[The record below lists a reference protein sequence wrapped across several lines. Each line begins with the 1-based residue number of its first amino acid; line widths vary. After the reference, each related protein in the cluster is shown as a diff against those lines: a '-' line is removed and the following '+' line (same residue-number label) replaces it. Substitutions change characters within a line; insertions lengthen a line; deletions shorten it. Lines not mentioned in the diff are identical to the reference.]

1 MENTQFNLIGKKIM
15 LLDGSIE
22 DLEKGLLEPYLLNF
36 EHTLSQKDI
45 SDSIFSYRKA
55 FEIIKAEQSEK
66 KVKSSKTW
74 SQQLLEDIPGSKW
87 ITYRGNRILIRGNPD
102 GTASVVFS
110 ANPAFEH
117 LKIIPKTSEQYAEI
131 KKKIE
136 ERKNKRKDEEES
148 LTDEDFQKIADQ
160 QKLAKEERNRLRKEA
175 DEKIME
181 ILGLGRVIE
190 EDTGSGLKKLE
201 KKKIEEKVNDVLEQ
215 MNRNDEKT
223 DFTEISDLL
232 EKEKENLTENEY
244 DELEK
249 ATKEALIE
257 KSEEKIIDEFLE
269 GASGEGVIDKPKI
282 TKTGNSEID
291 KAIEKMDISL
301 EKAVEI
307 ASVQQQLKEKTKQI
321 NREVKAAKTNVEF
334 TNLQGIGIVD
344 FNNEPEEV
352 NVVIEKVLQK
362 IENVNRAKQN
372 ARFYDII
379 DEDLNKGKDR
389 TKAQLK
395 YSREGGTLA
404 LNAVSMMIDNSGLSS
419 ELVEFL
425 GFKNSAR
432 IIANR
437 IKEREDAEEL
447 QKNLEEFVV
456 LNSQKVVSESLEVA
470 RKGFDNIN
478 SYTEQ
483 AKDEI
488 LAYQTANA
496 RKAQQIGQIGK
507 KVSLASG
514 SLEACATLLDVL
526 RDEKDD
532 LSADVII
539 SAKEEDVLRQ
549 NLKRIGLKQDSFS
562 IKKNKDGFEV
572 NIPVSNLDKIL
583 KKSNSDFKRNER
595 IKEIK
600 NLEKPTG
607 LRAKGQP
614 DKHFEFYNTDQFES
628 EIPKSE
634 RGEFEKYKNKKGED
648 GYTSSYPEGTELY
661 RRERGA
667 FSMGLGQEKAFRMI
681 MENKR
686 VLADLGAGIGKTF
699 LFLSSVSELKT
710 TGKLE
715 GSFAFIS
722 PPSRLVNE
730 FLKDQEK
737 HFPNLKVLILDK
749 IRDDK
754 NGTTREN
761 RLRALQEAS
770 EGKYD
775 LVISGHDTVKGGV
788 DASSIKEY
796 VASKEESFMN
806 ALRENGN
813 KVSQKDMVDMRKK
826 WTVEARQGA
835 NLASEVAK
843 FKPSFVGVD
852 EAHEAFKE
860 IKFDKKGNPI
870 TSGRFEAMKKLSD
883 SAEYFVPATGT
894 PVRNTIGEMISLAHI
909 VRPDLIQEPEKL
921 ARKYENLGQG
931 TTMFQEHAVNEF
943 RKLFDDVLISERTK
957 LDVKKHEK
965 ENKVKLTSEQKQM
978 YKKAEA
984 QYRFD
989 RDNDGSY
996 TIRNKKTGFFHEKKD
1011 NDFTVF
1017 DNVPFSV
1024 GAGSTD
1030 DVDVAEGEEKTG
1042 GLGFQ
1047 SEAEKAWLKSKGFD
1061 HSDYEVVQLGL
1072 KKGATMRRDS
1082 IHNRTLN
1089 AGDHK
1094 TNAKA
1099 IDITN
1104 SIKNN
1109 ASAKHIIHY
1118 ELKGSLEMMKNSLKE
1133 NGFTDNQIRF
1143 IDGSLSKE
1151 QRNKAKT
1158 EFQEDPEVKVILLSN
1173 AGATGFNLQKGDIQ
1187 HHIGRKNTYAL
1198 QEQANARSYRTGRK
1212 GDVEVN
1218 YYDTDTV
1225 FDHAKVASVERK
1237 KKTTSLVGNYEDEIT
1252 IKNQVSK
1259 LANKAIDDM
1268 VLGTL
1273 KKSAIFE
1280 TGGIT
1285 FFSQDLITKMS
1296 IENGLDFTKINRKIV
1311 NNEYVYYK

>member
-1 MENTQFNLIGKKIM
+1 MDQFNYLVKKCLI
-15 LLDGSIE
+15 LNGSLE
-22 DLEKGLLEPYLLNF
+22 DFEKGLIEPTLIEYDNYLTSVEVLDN
-36 EHTLSQKDI
+36 L
-45 SDSIFSYRKA
+45 SIFRRA
-55 FEIIKAEQSEK
+55 FEFLKAEQSGR
-66 KVKSSKTW
+66 VKSSKTW

-117 LKIIPKTSEQYAEI
+117 LKIIPKTTEQYAEI

-136 ERKNKRKDEEES
+136 ERKNKRKDEEEAM
-148 LTDEDFQKIADQ
+148 TDEDFQKISNQ
-160 QKLAKEERNRLRKEA
+160 QKIAREERNRLKKEA

-181 ILGLGRVIE
+181 ILGLGKVVE
-190 EDTGSGLKKLE
+190 EDTGISGLKKAE
-201 KKKIEEKVNDVLEQ
+201 KKKIGEKVNDVLEQ

-223 DFTEISDLL
+223 DFTDLSDLL
-232 EKEKENLTENEY
+232 EKEKENLSEKEY
-244 DELEK
+244 NELEK

-257 KSEEKIIDEFLE
+257 KSEEVIVNEFLE
-269 GASGEGVIDKPKI
+269 GSSGEGVIDKPKI
-282 TKTGNSEID
+282 SKTGNSDID
-291 KAIEKMDISL
+291 KAIEKMQISL
-301 EKAVEI
+301 DKAVEI
-307 ASVQQQLKEKTKQI
+307 AAIQQQLKEKTKQI
-321 NREVKAAKTNVEF
+321 NKEVKVAKTNVEF
-334 TNLQGIGIVD
+334 TSLQGIGIVD

-352 NVVIEKVLQK
+352 NAVVDKVLEK
-362 IENVNRAKQN
+362 IENINRAKEN
-372 ARFYDII
+372 ARFYDVI

-404 LNAVSMMIDNSGLSS
+404 LNAVSMMIDNSGLSN

-437 IKEREDAEEL
+437 IKQRDDADEL
-447 QKNLEEFVV
+447 EKNLEQFVV
-456 LNSQKVVSESLEVA
+456 LNSKKVVSESLEVA
-470 RKGFDNIN
+470 RKGFDNIM

-532 LSADVII
+532 ISADVVI
-539 SAKEEDVLRQ
+539 SADEETILRD

-562 IKKNKDGFEV
+562 MKRSKNGGFEV
-572 NIPVSNLDKIL
+572 NIPISNLDKIL
-583 KKSNSDFKRNER
+583 KKSNSDFKRNEK

-600 NLEKPTG
+600 NLEKATG

-614 DKHFEFYNTDQFES
+614 DKHFEFFNKDQFES
-628 EIPKSE
+628 EVPKSE
-634 RGEFEKYKNKKGED
+634 QGEFEKYKNKKGED

-661 RRERGA
+661 RRERDA

-737 HFPNLKVLILDK
+737 HFPNLRVLVLDK

-775 LVISGHDTVKGGV
+775 LVLSGHDTIKGGV

-813 KVSQKDMVDMRKK
+813 KVSQKDMVEMRKK

-860 IKFDKKGNPI
+860 IKFDKKGKPI

-909 VRPDLIQEPEKL
+909 TRPDLIQEPEKL
-921 ARKYENLGQG
+921 AKRYENLGQG

-965 ENKVKLTSEQKQM
+965 ENKVKLTTEQKQM

-989 RDNDGSY
+989 RDNDGLY
-996 TIRNKKTGFFHEKKD
+996 TVRNKKTGFFHEKKE

-1017 DNVPFSV
+1017 DNVPFSI
-1024 GAGSTD
+1024 GSGSGD
-1030 DVDVAEGEEKTG
+1030 DADVAEGEEAPSRI
-1042 GLGFQ
+1042 GFQ
-1047 SEAEKAWLKSKGFD
+1047 SEAEKTWLKSKGFD
-1061 HSDYEVVQLGL
+1061 HNDYEVVQLGL

-1099 IDITN
+1099 INITN
-1104 SIKNN
+1104 AIKND

-1118 ELKGSLEMMKNSLKE
+1118 ELKGSLDMMKNSLLE
-1133 NGFTDNQIRF
+1133 NGFTENQIRF

-1225 FDHAKVASVERK
+1225 FDHARVASVEKK
-1237 KKTTSLVGNYEDEIT
+1237 KKTTSLVGNYQDEIS
-1252 IKNQVSK
+1252 IKSEVEK
-1259 LANKAIDDM
+1259 FANKAMDNFIIES
-1268 VLGTL
+1268 LQKSHFIQSNGT
-1273 KKSAIFE
+1273 
-1280 TGGIT
+1280 T
-1285 FFSQDLITKMS
+1285 FFSQDLITKMV
-1296 IENGLDFTKINRKIV
+1296 IENNFDFTKLNRSKIK
-1311 NNEYVYYK
+1311 NQYVYYK